1 MIKFGTEVVVTH
13 RLQLTK
19 KLIMTKER
27 RVIEYNDDL
36 NSIVDGNKKDYTH
49 SDYRSYAVQE
59 LDKPIRGF
67 VVRTVFLKEGWKEW
81 NGEYNEFRETRT
93 VRAYEVSWHN
103 VRKPLLVLP
112 EHTHVAELG
121 HE

>member
-27 RVIEYNDDL
+27 RVISYNADL
-36 NSIVDGNKKDYTH
+36 RGIVEGNEEGHTH

-59 LDKPIRGF
+59 LNKPVRGF

>member
-19 KLIMTKER
+19 KLIVTKER
-27 RVIEYNDDL
+27 RVTSYDADL
-36 NSIVDGNKKDYTH
+36 RGIVEGNEEGHTH

-67 VVRTVFLKEGWKEW
+67 VVRTVFLKEGWKDW

-112 EHTHVAELG
+112 EHTHVAEPG
-121 HE
+121 NE